1 MTRSN
6 EPNLAEL
13 FRREREG
20 ELRRVPS
27 FERIRAA
34 RVIERR
40 TQPARLVWAVM
51 VGAALVAALGVVWR
65 RSILERERTLG
76 LVRVEPGNLRTA
88 TDFLLEVSGAEFLRT
103 VPELGQVGGWP
114 SPSRATN
121 RGGRSSRL

>member
-1 MTRSN
+1 MARSD

-13 FRREREG
+13 FGREREG

-34 RVIERR
+34 RIIEKRR
-40 TQPARLVWAVM
+40 PARLVWAVM
-51 VGAALVAALGVVWR
+51 VGAALVAALGIVWR
-65 RSILERERTLG
+65 RSIVARELTLG

-121 RGGRSSRL
+121 GGGRSSRL